1 MTEALKYDEDKV
13 PLELLAPTALTEI
26 AKVLQFGAKKY
37 SAHNWRKGMKWSR
50 LLGAS
55 LRHLFAYI
63 RGEDK
68 DPETGL
74 SHLAH
79 LGCCVMFLLEYQLL
93 GLGTDDRYG
102 SQPPLAEPDKPET
115 PAQECPPGCA
125 QSEFDWS
132 GGSGRCY
139 TFRQYTD
146 YVIPE
151 VNLPRAVMDHSGY
164 VRVLENTTTTQRDSQ
179 IVSADG
185 KALSSVA
192 ARFYKDE

>member
-1 MTEALKYDEDKV
+1 MTEALKYDKDKV

-37 SAHNWRKGMKWSR
+37 SAHNWRKGMNWSR
-50 LLGAS
+50 LLGAA

-115 PAQECPPGCA
+115 PERECP
-125 QSEFDWS
+125 QQQELFDWEKHTDS
-132 GGSGRCY
+132 DGSY
-139 TFRQYTD
+139 Y
-146 YVIPE
+146 YYPP
-151 VNLPRAVMDHSGY
+151 LPHWNY